1 MNTAVSDTIAQE
13 GSLLFISLGFGILL
27 MLGYD
32 ILRIFRRIIKHGA
45 ILMAVEDAIY
55 WIACALGIFAML
67 YQENDGLLRW
77 FVLAGIAL
85 GMLMENSWISP
96 WVIKI
101 FVKILSFLI
110 ERWLKIWKVVG
121 KPGKKVFFFFRKQL
135 KKLRKAIKIGLCK
148 L

>member
-1 MNTAVSDTIAQE
+1 MNGAVSGTIAQE
-13 GSLLFISLGFGILL
+13 GNLLLISLAFGMLL

-32 ILRIFRRIIKHGA
+32 VLRILRRMVKHGA
-45 ILMAVEDAIY
+45 VIMAVEDSLY
-55 WIACALGIFAML
+55 WLSCAVGIFAML

-96 WVIKI
+96 LVIRI
-101 FVKILSFLI
+101 AVVILTALTK
-110 ERWLKIWKVVG
+110 RLAKIWKVVEM
-121 KPGKKVFFFFRKQL
+121 PGKKVFFFFRKQL
-135 KKLRKAIKIGLCK
+135 KKIGKAIKIGLCK